1 MTPGQ
6 WKTSY
11 KVAQMCQ
18 NVAEKYFTL
27 VINIRPILRMYTQI
41 FVS

>member
-6 WKTSY
+6 WKTPQ

-18 NVAEKYFTL
+18 NVSKKYFTQ
-27 VINIRPILRMYTQI
+27 VIKILPIFGFYLHI
-41 FVS
+41 FES